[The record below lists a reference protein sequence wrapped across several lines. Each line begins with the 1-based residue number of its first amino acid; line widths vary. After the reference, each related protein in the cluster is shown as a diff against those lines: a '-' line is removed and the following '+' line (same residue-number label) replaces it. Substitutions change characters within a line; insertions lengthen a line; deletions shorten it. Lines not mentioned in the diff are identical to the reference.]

1 MLLLWWTLHDIAL
14 RDVLSHVRR
23 ARPLPF
29 LGAMVLATAAFPLRT
44 IRWRQLLRLEG
55 APLPLIPLWHATAIG
70 FMANNL
76 LPARAG
82 EVARAYAARRLTGVR
97 FSAAV
102 GSVAI
107 ERLFDGLVLV
117 ALLLGGM
124 AWGGFARDTT
134 VGGVSLTRVAA
145 VATLVFVP
153 ALAAA
158 FWIAHRPGRALGAAG
173 WMFQRLLPARWAA
186 RLLGMLGGML
196 AGLDALKSPRRL
208 ALVMLWSLV
217 LWLVSAASFW
227 MGFVAMGLQVPAS
240 GAMVL
245 QGLIAFG
252 VAIPSSPG
260 FFGPFEA
267 VTRACLSL
275 YGVTPAAAVSYA
287 VAYHLAVFVPISL
300 LGLLSLARAHL
311 HLADLPTAT
320 PANQSHQ

>member
-23 ARPLPF
+23 ARPLP
-29 LGAMVLATAAFPLRT
+29 LLSTMVLATVTFPLRT
-44 IRWRQLLRLEG
+44 IRWRQLLRLNG
-55 APLPLIPLWHATAIG
+55 AQLPLLPLWHATAIG

-107 ERLFDGLVLV
+107 ERLLDGLVLV

-124 AWGGFARDTT
+124 GWGGFARDTT
-134 VGGVSLTRVAA
+134 VGGVYLTRVAA
-145 VATLVFVP
+145 IAALVFVP
-153 ALAAA
+153 ALGAA
-158 FWIAHRPGRALGAAG
+158 FGIVHWPGPALRGARWALE
-173 WMFQRLLPARWAA
+173 RLLPARWAA
-186 RLLGMLGGML
+186 RLLGMLEGVL

-208 ALVMLWSLV
+208 TLVILWSLV
-217 LWLVSAASFW
+217 LWSVSAASFW
-227 MGFVAMGLQVPAS
+227 TGFVALGLSVPAS

-287 VAYHLAVFVPISL
+287 VAYHIAVFVPISV
-300 LGLLSLARAHL
+300 LGLWSLTRAHL
-311 HLADLPTAT
+311 HLADLRTAPRTNEPT
-320 PANQSHQ
+320 